1 MTSPGPFRMGAAGDI
16 NLEGFATD
24 SNPFRHLMPYL
35 GSLNLVVGNL
45 EGLLAEPA
53 ELFYKRG
60 FKHVGEGHAP
70 NIAGA
75 GFRML
80 NMASNVTYGAEA
92 IDTTI
97 KQLDAD
103 GITHTGAGRDRASAR
118 KPAQLTVD
126 GKRIG
131 MVSRTAVFWP
141 HGHEA
146 TETQA
151 GVVPIH
157 VATLY
162 QPLPR
167 LVELPGLPPKIV
179 TIPDAADVDALRA
192 DLTAEREN
200 ADILIAF
207 FHFGVSSQR
216 DVVDYQR
223 TLAQASIDAGA
234 DVVFGSHAHVI
245 QPIEVYRGK
254 PIFYGLGQVIFGWD
268 FVARRVHPGQ
278 PGLLPELELEDDG
291 QFRWSA
297 RFVKPREEDLEP
309 RLVTPD
315 EVPEEV
321 RYLTAACPETVR
333 FDGDRLVVST
343 GAADPGR

>member
-1 MTSPGPFRMGAAGDI
+1 MGATGDI
-16 NLEGFATD
+16 NLQGFATD
-24 SNPFRHLMPYL
+24 ANPFHHLMPYL
-35 GSLNLVVGNL
+35 GELNVMVGNL
-45 EGLLAEPA
+45 EGLLAEPT

-80 NMASNVTYGAEA
+80 NLASNVTYGSAAIEA
-92 IDTTI
+92 TL
-97 KQLDAD
+97 KQLDAE
-103 GITHTGAGRDRASAR
+103 GIAHTGAGMDRASAR
-118 KPAQLTVD
+118 RPARFTVD
-126 GKRIG
+126 GQRIG

-151 GVVPIH
+151 GVVPVH

-192 DLTAEREN
+192 DLAAEREN
-200 ADILIAF
+200 VDILIAF

-223 TLAQASIDAGA
+223 TLAQAAIDAGA

-254 PIFYGLGQVIFGWD
+254 PIFYGLGQVIFGWE
-268 FVARRVHPGQ
+268 FVARKVHPGQ
-278 PGLLPELELEDDG
+278 PGLLPELELEDG

-297 RFVKPREEDLEP
+297 RFVKPREDNLEP
-309 RLVTPD
+309 LLVTPD

-321 RYLTAACPETVR
+321 RYLTAACPQTVR
-333 FDGDRLVVST
+333 FEGDRLIVNT
-343 GAADPGR
+343 GAAATP